1 VDWEIYPE
9 GLYNFIMPTMREYT
23 NNLPLYVT
31 ENGMASDDQ
40 LVDGAVYDQ
49 AWLVYIDA
57 HITQVQRAMR
67 EGAPL
72 NGYFLWSLMENH
84 DWIFRH
90 EKRFGL
96 VHVDFESLQ
105 RTPKASY
112 HALIKR
118 LNKVLPPVKQL
129 QLLI

>member
-1 VDWEIYPE
+1 
-9 GLYNFIMPTMREYT
+9 
-23 NNLPLYVT
+23 
-31 ENGMASDDQ
+31 
-40 LVDGAVYDQ
+40 
-49 AWLVYIDA
+49 
-57 HITQVQRAMR
+57 MR

-72 NGYFLWSLMENH
+72 NGYFLWSLMDNH
-84 DWIFRH
+84 DRIFRY

>member
-1 VDWEIYPE
+1 VDWEVYPE
-9 GLYNFIMPTMREYT
+9 GLHNFIMPTMREYT
-23 NNLPLYVT
+23 DNLPLYVT
-31 ENGMASDDQ
+31 ENDMASDDQ

-72 NGYFLWSLMENH
+72 NGYFLWSLMDNY
-84 DWIFRH
+84 DWIFRY

-96 VHVDFESLQ
+96 VHVDFESL
-105 RTPKASY
+105 
-112 HALIKR
+112 
-118 LNKVLPPVKQL
+118 
-129 QLLI
+129 